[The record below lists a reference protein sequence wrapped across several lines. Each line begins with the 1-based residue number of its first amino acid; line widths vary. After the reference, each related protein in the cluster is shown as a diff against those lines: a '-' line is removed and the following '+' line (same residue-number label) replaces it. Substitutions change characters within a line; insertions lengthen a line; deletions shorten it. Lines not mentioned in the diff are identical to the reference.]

1 MNSNALPNKHSLNQ
15 RYIIKKMIGQG
26 GFGITYLAFDS
37 LLDQEVCIK
46 ELFVS
51 GHSTR
56 REDLTLVTTN
66 IPGSSFKSLVAS
78 FVKEAK
84 KLAKFRH
91 PNIVR
96 VTDVF
101 HANETAYMVMDYIK
115 GETLSQR
122 IKKRGALSGE
132 KSRDF
137 FYMLLDAVETI
148 HQKNILHRDI
158 KPGNILVTKEN
169 ILVLIDFGSAR
180 EFVDGRAITHT
191 TMVSKGYAPNE
202 QYISRALRGPFTD
215 IYSLGATLYFILTG
229 EVPME
234 APARIG
240 GELPSP
246 HALNPK
252 VSIQLSKVV
261 MKAMEVRPEGRF
273 QSVESFR
280 EALQELEYKGDT
292 EIVNKEDVKQIE
304 TPSDNTEKIDEVNKG
319 HTSFFL
325 NAKRHYLV
333 YVFVCILLLIVILSK
348 SLGLV
353 NSSFSFFKEKADSI
367 PGKVPYI
374 DSAKIEGDSSH
385 IDPVDGVV
393 GDGPKKGISQG
404 GATTY
409 GDQTGTVSP
418 GYSVSQGT
426 IQFGYQQWMI
436 KNLEVTQFRNGD
448 PIREVKSDE
457 EWQQAAQNKI
467 PAWCFF
473 DNDPN
478 KGKLYNWF
486 AVNDS
491 RGLAPKGW
499 HVPSEQEWGRLF
511 SFLGG
516 TKQAAQQLKDDT
528 GFDAKL
534 SGFRNHNGKFEGRR
548 LTGRWWTRTP
558 FSGQDYAYGLRLK
571 LANEILSEKF
581 SVGHGFSVRVIK
593 D

>member
-1 MNSNALPNKHSLNQ
+1 MNSNALPNRHSLNQ

-56 REDLTLVTTN
+56 KEDLTLVTTK

-78 FVKEAK
+78 FVVEAK

-132 KSRDF
+132 KGRDF

-148 HQKNILHRDI
+148 HEKKILHRDI

-234 APARIG
+234 APARTQ

-246 HALNPK
+246 NALNPK
-252 VSIQLSKVV
+252 VSVQLSKVV
-261 MKAMEVRPEGRF
+261 MKAMEFNPEGRF

-304 TPSDNTEKIDEVNKG
+304 TPSANTEKIDEVNKG
-319 HTSFFL
+319 HNSFFL
-325 NAKRHYLV
+325 NAKRHSLV
-333 YVFVCILLLIVILSK
+333 YVFGCILLLFVILSK

-353 NSSFSFFKEKADSI
+353 NSSFSFFKEEADSI
-367 PGKVPYI
+367 PRKVPII
-374 DSAKIEGDSSH
+374 DSVKIEGDSSH
-385 IDPVDGVV
+385 INPVDTVV
-393 GDGPKKGISQG
+393 GDGLKKGVPG
-404 GATTY
+404 GSTTY
-409 GDQTGTVSP
+409 GEQTGTFSP
-418 GYSVSQGT
+418 VNSVPQGT

-436 KNLEVTQFRNGD
+436 KNLDVTQFRNGD
-448 PIREVKSDE
+448 AIREVKSDE

-486 AVNDS
+486 AVNDP

-511 SFLGG
+511 SVLGG
-516 TKQAAQQLKDDT
+516 TKQAAQQLKEGT

-534 SGFRNHNGKFEGRR
+534 SGFRNPNGKFEGRKF
-548 LTGRWWTRTP
+548 TGRWWTRTP
-558 FSGQDYAYGLRLK
+558 YSGQDYAFGLRLK
-571 LANEILSEKF
+571 LFNEILSEKF